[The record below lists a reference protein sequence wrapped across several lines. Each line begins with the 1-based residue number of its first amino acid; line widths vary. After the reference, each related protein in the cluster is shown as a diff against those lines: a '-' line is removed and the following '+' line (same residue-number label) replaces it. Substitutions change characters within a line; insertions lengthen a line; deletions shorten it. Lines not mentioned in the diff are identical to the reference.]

1 MRNNRVD
8 MTDSLA
14 VSAPSSPNSVAN
26 KRRRLNAS
34 SPDRETSVA
43 RRLLDETQETAIQR
57 HSVDRALRSSSLSNS
72 PSRQPSRATSPSEQ
86 NASLVLVGT
95 KGSGLSSFAV
105 IAATALR
112 FRLIDTESWLV
123 EHYGLKRSQ
132 YVKERGLNAYRRLSS
147 KALENIL
154 RQHAER
160 CVLVCGPEALEPH
173 CQTLIRAFARTH
185 PVVMINRDLTIVR
198 DYLGLP
204 DTAEVL
210 HILGRSRQLCR
221 RISTH
226 EFYNLPE
233 SEATEPLSVE
243 LCRNLKRPSVIHRP
257 HQLLQNVKQDFLRFL
272 NLLAKTTLRA
282 DSLLCSLPPPEREF
296 SSMSVLQLDDIVSG
310 QLNLANLD
318 CGTDAIELVVR
329 CCPSQRRSCDWDR
342 ISRSLQMIRRRSNAP
357 IVYSVNCE
365 DSTSQLTIDD
375 YNDSVTHGLRLVPDF
390 ITIDLGRTDRQ
401 VHHLMN
407 SVGRTKVIGHR
418 SYSSQRSSPWKNSDL
433 HKEFDRAVAL
443 GCHVVRFVCQAVSA
457 LEDRDCVLFQA
468 AIASR
473 SKVPLIAYNT
483 GIQSRSSMVL
493 NPCLTPVRRSEIPDS
508 SLTSSLLTLQQL
520 MKARSSSF
528 IYQPLH
534 FHIFGASIDYSLSPM
549 MHNAAF
555 RVLALD
561 HTYAIKQSRHLRDFS
576 DLVDDS
582 FGGASIS
589 LPYKS
594 EILPLLDSLSEAAK
608 AIQAINTVMPLRAV
622 QDEKNVHTDP
632 LCRSYKNRA
641 GPVIGLHGE
650 NTDWIALYT
659 CVLRYLSAAN
669 TVQSTSS
676 ALVIGAGG
684 MGRASVYALLQMGV
698 TNIVIWNRTHSKAV
712 QVAEYFTNWHTE
724 SRSRLTNQTNAMP
737 RCRIEVVEQ
746 LDSPWPQQL
755 AQPTIVICTVPA
767 HQTGDAPPLQ
777 FEIPEQ
783 WFQSRTG
790 GVIIELSYKSAWT
803 PLLQQAHDHAHK
815 GWICVEPLEIL
826 IEQGRAQFELFTGY
840 PAPQRAMKDGIMDNY
855 VAMHI
860 TPDGG

>member
-1 MRNNRVD
+1 MRTSVD
-8 MTDSLA
+8 MTDVRA
-14 VSAPSSPNSVAN
+14 VSAPSSPSSVAI
-26 KRRRLNAS
+26 KRRRLDAS
-34 SPDRETSVA
+34 TYTSLVGRVPDRAQDAALSRHGGA
-43 RRLLDETQETAIQR
+43 RTP
-57 HSVDRALRSSSLSNS
+57 SSSNP
-72 PSRQPSRATSPSEQ
+72 PSRPPSRAPSPSEE

-112 FRLIDTESWLV
+112 FRLVDTESWLV
-123 EHYGLKRSQ
+123 EHYGLRRSQ
-132 YVKERGLNAYRRLSS
+132 YVKEQGLNAYRKLSS

-173 CQTLIRAFARTH
+173 CQTLIRTFARTH

-210 HILGRSRQLCR
+210 QILGRSRQLCR

-233 SEATEPLSVE
+233 TEATEPLSVE

-257 HQLLQNVKQDFLRFL
+257 IQLLQNVKQDFLRFL
-272 NLLAKTTLRA
+272 NLLARTTLRA
-282 DSLLCSLPPPEREF
+282 DSLLCSLPPPEREY
-296 SSMSVLQLDDIVSG
+296 STMSVLQVDDIVSG
-310 QLNLANLD
+310 RLNLANLD

-329 CCPSQRRSCDWDR
+329 CSPSQQPSCDWDH

-357 IVYSVNCE
+357 IVYHVECA
-365 DSTSQLTIDD
+365 DSTSPSATEQYSDLV
-375 YNDSVTHGLRLVPDF
+375 SHGLRLVPDF
-390 ITIDLGRTDRQ
+390 ITIDLGRADQQ
-401 VHHLMN
+401 VRELMS

-418 SYSSQRSSPWKNSDL
+418 SYPMQSPSPWREPAS

-443 GCHVVRFVCQAVSA
+443 GCHVVRFVRQAVSVS
-457 LEDRDCVLFQA
+457 EDRDCLLFQA
-468 AIASR
+468 AIALR

-493 NPCLTPVRRSEIPDS
+493 GSCLTPVRRSEIPDS
-508 SLTSSLLTLQQL
+508 SLTSSLLTLRQL
-520 MKARSSSF
+520 VKAKSSSF

-555 RVLALD
+555 EVLGMD
-561 HTYAIKQSRHLRDFS
+561 HTYAIKQSSDLRDFAC
-576 DLVDDS
+576 LVDES

-594 EILPLLDSLSEAAK
+594 EILPLLNSLSEAAK
-608 AIQAINTVMPLRAV
+608 AIQAINTVLPLRAAG
-622 QDEKNVHTDP
+622 DERNVHSVP

-669 TVQSTSS
+669 TVQSTTS

-684 MGRASVYALLQMGV
+684 MGRASVYTLLQMGV
-698 TNIVIWNRTHSKAV
+698 RNIVMWNRTHSKAV
-712 QVAEYFTNWHTE
+712 QVAEYFTNWYTE
-724 SRSRLTNQTNAMP
+724 PRIRVSNQTDAFS

-746 LDSPWPQQL
+746 LDSPWPQGL

-767 HQTGDAPPLQ
+767 HQIGDTPPLQ
-777 FEIPEQ
+777 FTIPEQ

-803 PLLQQAHDHAHK
+803 PLLQQAHDNAHK

-840 PAPQRAMKDGIMDNY
+840 PAPQRAMKDGIMDRY
-855 VAMHI
+855 VAMHVAQ
-860 TPDGG
+860 DSD

>member
-1 MRNNRVD
+1 MPD
-8 MTDSLA
+8 ALT
-14 VSAPSSPNSVAN
+14 VSVPSSPSSVAI
-26 KRRRLNAS
+26 KRRRLDASTYSSLVDRDSPASRRLPDGVQDAALPRERGTRTPTSSNPPSRPQSRAS
-34 SPDRETSVA
+34 SP
-43 RRLLDETQETAIQR
+43 
-57 HSVDRALRSSSLSNS
+57 
-72 PSRQPSRATSPSEQ
+72 SEE

-154 RQHAER
+154 KQHAER

-173 CQTLIRAFARTH
+173 CQTLIRTFAHTH

-210 HILGRSRQLCR
+210 QILGRSRQLCR

-257 HQLLQNVKQDFLRFL
+257 IQLLQNVKQDFLRFL
-272 NLLAKTTLRA
+272 NLLALARTTLHA
-282 DSLLCSLPPPEREF
+282 DSLLCSLPPPEREY
-296 SSMSVLQLDDIVSG
+296 STMSVLQLDDIVSG
-310 QLNLANLD
+310 RLNLANLD

-329 CCPSQRRSCDWDR
+329 RGSSQQLSCGLDN
-342 ISRSLQMIRRRSNAP
+342 ISRSLQTIRRRSNAP
-357 IVYSVNCE
+357 IVYHVECE
-365 DSTSQLTIDD
+365 NPTAPLPGGEYCDLFS
-375 YNDSVTHGLRLVPDF
+375 HGLRLVPDF
-390 ITIDLGRTDRQ
+390 ITIDLGHTDEQ
-401 VHHLMN
+401 VRDLMKL
-407 SVGRTKVIGHR
+407 VGRTRVIGHL
-418 SYSSQRSSPWKNSDL
+418 SYPSKGFSPWANPASHQD
-433 HKEFDRAVAL
+433 FDRAVDL
-443 GCHVVRFVCQAVSA
+443 GCHVVRFVRQAVSVS
-457 LEDRDCVLFQA
+457 EDRDCLLFQA

-483 GIQSRSSMVL
+483 GIQSRSSMIL
-493 NPCLTPVRRSEIPDS
+493 NPCLTPVRRPEILDP
-508 SLTSSLLTLQQL
+508 SLTSLLTLRQL
-520 MKARSSSF
+520 VKAKSSSF
-528 IYQPLH
+528 VYQPLH

-555 RVLALD
+555 EVLGMD
-561 HTYAIKQSRHLRDFS
+561 HTYAIKQSGDLRDFAG
-576 DLVDDS
+576 LVDDS
-582 FGGASIS
+582 FGGSSVS

-594 EILPLLDSLSEAAK
+594 EIIPLLDSLSEAAK
-608 AIQAINTVMPLRAV
+608 AIQAINTVLPLRAAE
-622 QDEKNVHTDP
+622 DESKVRSDP

-669 TVQSTSS
+669 TIQSTSS

-684 MGRASVYALLQMGV
+684 MGRASVYALSQMGV
-698 TNIVIWNRTHSKAV
+698 RNIVMWNRTHSKAV
-712 QVAEYFTNWHTE
+712 QVAKYFTEQHTE
-724 SRSRLTNQTNAMP
+724 PRSRESTQSVASA
-737 RCRIEVVEQ
+737 RSRIELVES
-746 LDSPWPQQL
+746 LDSPWPEGI

-767 HQTGDAPPLQ
+767 HQIGDTPPLQ
-777 FEIPEQ
+777 FVIPEQ
-783 WFQSRTG
+783 WFQSKTG

-803 PLLQQAHDHAHK
+803 PLLQQAHDNAHK

-840 PAPQRAMKDGIMDNY
+840 PAPQRAMKDGIMDRY
-855 VAMHI
+855 VAMHVAE
-860 TPDGG
+860 DGV